1 MKIKSVFKNGGVI
14 PDKYT
19 CDGENINPPLEFSEL
34 PEETKSIALFVEG
47 VDNPMKIMVH
57 WVVWNIPPER
67 IQVFEKLTPMI
78 SVQGVNDF
86 GQNSYNGP
94 CPVSG
99 KHQYTFKVFA
109 LNTLLNLPASSRK
122 SDVERAM
129 QGHILDKTELVGYY
143 SRQKEKS
150 RGFFGRMF
158 SGK

>member
-1 MKIKSVFKNGGVI
+1 MKVKSVFKNGGVI
-14 PDKYT
+14 PEKYT

-47 VDNPMKIMVH
+47 LDNPMKIMVH

-78 SVQGVNDF
+78 SVQGINDF

-94 CPVSG
+94 CPASG

-109 LNTLLNLPASSRK
+109 LNTLLNLPASSK
-122 SDVERAM
+122 KVDVERAM
-129 QGHILDKTELVGYY
+129 QGHILDKAELAGYY

-150 RGFFGRMF
+150 RGFFARMF

>member
-1 MKIKSVFKNGGVI
+1 MKVKSVFKSGGLI
-14 PDKYT
+14 PEKYT

-47 VDNPMKIMVH
+47 LDSPMKIKVH
-57 WVVWNIPPER
+57 WIVWNIPPER

-86 GQNSYNGP
+86 NQNSYTGP
-94 CPVSG
+94 CSVSG
-99 KHQYTFKVFA
+99 KNQYTFKVFA
-109 LNTLLNLPASSRK
+109 LNTLLNLPASSK
-122 SDVERAM
+122 KADVERAM
-129 QGHILDKTELVGYY
+129 QGHILDKAELLGYY

-150 RGFFGRMF
+150 HGFFGRMF